1 MFLVRTE
8 LRPNDTVG
16 DLKSEIFFAKF
27 ETKESEPA
35 ADLK

>member
-8 LRPNDTVG
+8 FRPSDTVG
-16 DLKSEIFFAKF
+16 DLKSEVFSAKF
-27 ETKESEPA
+27 ETKENESA